1 MGVDT
6 ANQLIQ
12 ASSVAEVRERI
23 DEIRERVD
31 RAGFAIVRG
40 AFGKDVAE
48 ALRERIRRLFDP
60 QADVRISG
68 HYQRGWKDFQ
78 RLDLGEYVASSRFAR
93 YFFFFPWNRDAVV
106 EHVASDQID
115 LFNRLARKSA
125 AFGSQTAADSDPDR
139 FRMSFAIQYPTG
151 GGFMSRHREWTQ
163 REEGDKAYALYLAL
177 TTRGQDFDSGGAWVE
192 VGGQTVDID
201 AFVEAGDLVLYR
213 GDHYHGVAG
222 VDRDKPVVMDR
233 VCGRI
238 MFTTTIK
245 YFEGSGS
252 K

>member
-1 MGVDT
+1 MASRAT
-6 ANQLIQ
+6 EQLIQ
-12 ASSVAEVRERI
+12 TGSVGEVRERI
-23 DEIRERVD
+23 DEIRERTD
-31 RAGFAIVRG
+31 RGGFAIVRG
-40 AFGKDVAE
+40 AFGKDVVAS
-48 ALRERIRRLFDP
+48 LRERIRRQFDP
-60 QADVRISG
+60 KADVRISG

-93 YFFFFPWNRDAVV
+93 YFFFFPWNGDA
-106 EHVASDQID
+106 EIERVAADQID
-115 LFNRLARKSA
+115 IFNRLARKSA

-177 TTRGQDFDSGGAWVE
+177 TTRGEDFDSGGAWVE
-192 VGGQTVDID
+192 LDGQKVDID
-201 AFVEAGDLVLYR
+201 AHVEAGDLVLYR
-213 GDHYHGVAG
+213 GDHYHGVSG
-222 VDRDKPVVMDR
+222 IDRDKPVALDR

-245 YFEGSGS
+245 YFERSSG
-252 K
+252 